1 MGAAA
6 AAVALAVSLT
16 TSGCS
21 SKKDAEPSATTTR
34 AIDTREIENALLAAQ
49 RRFSPDL
56 DVRDPSCPARVV
68 VVEGATFQ
76 CTVAVE
82 GVIVPY
88 DVTLK
93 NVDAKLGY
101 DIKPAKALLLM
112 PKLVD
117 GLQRNVPGAKID
129 CGPDRVKVLDVGSTF
144 NCQVTDPTGNH
155 TVILHVDDV
164 NGNVSQVGGG

>member
-1 MGAAA
+1 ML
-6 AAVALAVSLT
+6 ALG
-16 TSGCS
+16 GCS
-21 SKKDAEPSATTTR
+21 SKKQASPSDTTTH

-49 RRFSPDL
+49 KRFSPDL

-68 VVEGATFQ
+68 VVEGASFQ

-88 DVTLK
+88 NVTLK
-93 NVDAKLGY
+93 NVATKLGY
-101 DIKPAKALLLM
+101 DIAPAKALLLI
-112 PKLVD
+112 PKLVE
-117 GLQRNVPGAKID
+117 GLQKNVPGAKID
-129 CGPDRVKVLDVGSTF
+129 CGPDRVRVLDVGATFQCKLSDSTG
-144 NCQVTDPTGNH
+144 DH